1 MTIIIYPAY
10 FNVHY
15 SRKEGRKV
23 PKKLAF
29 EPKMDIIIKA
39 LNDMGYKFEVEEDKR
54 YPRFW
59 WTEKGRIVVYSDEK
73 KSEILKKIAKKIKNL

>member
-1 MTIIIYPAY
+1 MTVIIYPAY

-15 SRKEGRKV
+15 SRREGRRV

-29 EPKMDIIIKA
+29 EPKMDTIIKILKD
-39 LNDMGYKFEVEEDKR
+39 LNYKFEVEENKR

-59 WTEKGRIVVYSDEK
+59 WSEKGRIVVYSDEK
-73 KSEILKKIAKKIKNL
+73 KTEILKKIAMRVKNP

>member
-59 WTEKGRIVVYSDEK
+59 WTEKGRIAVYSDEK
-73 KSEILKKIAKKIKNL
+73 KSEVLKKIAKKIKNL

>member
-29 EPKMDIIIKA
+29 EPKVDTLTKA
-39 LNDMGYKFEVEEDKR
+39 LKELGYKFEVEEDKR

-59 WTEKGRIVVYSDEK
+59 WMEKGRIVVYSDERK
-73 KSEILKKIAKKIKNL
+73 TAVLRKIAMKIKNI

>member
-10 FNVHY
+10 FNVRY
-15 SRKEGRKV
+15 SRREGRRV

-29 EPKMDIIIKA
+29 EPKMDTIIKA
-39 LNDMGYKFEVEEDKR
+39 IKDLGYKFEVEEDKR

-59 WTEKGRIVVYSDEK
+59 WSEKGRIVIYSDEK
-73 KSEILKKIAKKIKNL
+73 KTEILKKIAMKVKNI

>member
-10 FNVHY
+10 FNVRY

-29 EPKMDIIIKA
+29 EPKIDTIVKV
-39 LNDMGYKFEVEEDKR
+39 LKDLGYKFELEENKR

-59 WTEKGRIVVYSDEK
+59 WADRGRIVIYSDER
-73 KSEILKKIAKKIKNL
+73 KSEVLKKIAMKIRNI

>member
-15 SRKEGRKV
+15 SRKKGRKV

-29 EPKMDIIIKA
+29 EPKVDTLTKA
-39 LNDMGYKFEVEEDKR
+39 LKELGYKFEVEEDKR

-59 WTEKGRIVVYSDEK
+59 WMEKGRIVVYSDERK
-73 KSEILKKIAKKIKNL
+73 TEVLRKIAMKIKNI